1 MLFMFR
7 KFSTQSGLTDLQHAS
22 LEDKVW
28 FDCREFTWHCLRFY
42 ILVSLCLLSCLSSY
56 ESRKPTSTPF
66 HVLPT
71 GETFFDVEAVI
82 CLAIIYFFRWAK
94 NNGPLF
100 LALKYPFF
108 PISQPS
114 WSPRQGIAMHW
125 IKFPTKFL
133 TTGKDQST
141 IFETSTLP
149 TILFFRSSIGFK
161 LLMIDLQL
169 SNYSFLP
176 LKTFNFW

>member
-82 CLAIIYFFRWAK
+82 CLAIIYFFLWAK
-94 NNGPLF
+94 KQWAIIFGLEISLF
-100 LALKYPFF
+100 PNFSTKLITQARHCNALDHFSNQV
-108 PISQPS
+108 SQ
-114 WSPRQGIAMHW
+114 PRQGPVNYLRNLDLADNSVLQVLHRIQAFDDW
-125 IKFPTKFL
+125 
-133 TTGKDQST
+133 
-141 IFETSTLP
+141 
-149 TILFFRSSIGFK
+149 SSIV
-161 LLMIDLQL
+161 
-169 SNYSFLP
+169 
-176 LKTFNFW
+176 

>member
-82 CLAIIYFFRWAK
+82 CLAIIYFFLWAK
-94 NNGPLF
+94 KQWAIIFGLEISLF
-100 LALKYPFF
+100 PNFSTKLITQARHCNALDQ
-108 PISQPS
+108 ISNQIS
-114 WSPRQGIAMHW
+114 HHRQGPVNYLRNLDLADNSVLQVLHRIQAFDDW
-125 IKFPTKFL
+125 
-133 TTGKDQST
+133 
-141 IFETSTLP
+141 
-149 TILFFRSSIGFK
+149 SSIV
-161 LLMIDLQL
+161 
-169 SNYSFLP
+169 
-176 LKTFNFW
+176 